1 MAFPDFEA
9 LIYQNSLRVYKEV
22 KMGHVNGKDIYRKL
36 GKKIDNL
43 TVRAPW
49 NEAFYGMLKEL
60 YSTEEADIVVKM
72 PYGLSSLDRVSRITG
87 TEKSKL
93 EKILKTLCTKGLV
106 MDLWLR
112 DEYHYMPSPMVIG
125 IFEFTMMRTGEN
137 LQSKEWARL
146 FYAYMN
152 SDDSFWGANF
162 KCGEK
167 ISVIRALPHEE
178 SIRTSEFV
186 EILDYEKA
194 TSLVAEFDKFSIG
207 LCSCRHEKLHL
218 DKKECDVVLDTCST
232 FGIAAD
238 YLIRNG
244 LAREVSKA
252 EMLENIAR
260 SKEIGLV
267 LNADNV
273 KKNIIY
279 ICHCCKCC
287 CNALLGISKHGYAH
301 VVVTSSFIAE
311 VDEDKCVGCGKCSKA
326 CPINAID
333 MVPIKGT
340 PESKKKSTPKID
352 KSICLGCGV
361 CGLKCNI
368 KAMKLVK
375 RGERVIHPETTFER
389 IILQCLERG
398 TLQNQIFDNPQ
409 SITQKAMR
417 GILGG
422 FLRLSPVKKS
432 LMSDMLRSSF
442 LASMKIGTRMQGK
455 SWLTEM

>member
-1 MAFPDFEA
+1 
-9 LIYQNSLRVYKEV
+9 
-22 KMGHVNGKDIYRKL
+22 
-36 GKKIDNL
+36 
-43 TVRAPW
+43 
-49 NEAFYGMLKEL
+49 
-60 YSTEEADIVVKM
+60 
-72 PYGLSSLDRVSRITG
+72 
-87 TEKSKL
+87 
-93 EKILKTLCTKGLV
+93 
-106 MDLWLR
+106 
-112 DEYHYMPSPMVIG
+112 MVIG

-137 LQSKEWARL
+137 LNTKGWARL
-146 FYAYMN
+146 FHAYMN
-152 SDDSFWGANF
+152 SDDSFWAANF
-162 KCGEK
+162 KGGEK
-167 ISVIRALPHEE
+167 VSVIRALPHEE
-178 SIRTSEFV
+178 AISTSEFI

-194 TSLVAEFDKFSIG
+194 TSLVGEFDKFSIG

-218 DKKECDVVLDTCST
+218 DKKECDVDLESCSS
-232 FGIAAD
+232 FGVAAD

-244 LAREVSKA
+244 LAKGVSKT

-267 LNADNV
+267 LTADNV

-311 VDEDKCVGCGKCSKA
+311 VDEGKCLGCSKCSKV
-326 CPINAID
+326 CPINAIE
-333 MVPIKGT
+333 MVPIT
-340 PESKKKSTPKID
+340 ENPESKKKAKSKID

-361 CGLKCNI
+361 CALKCNA
-368 KAMKLVK
+368 KAMKLVN

-417 GILGG
+417 GFLGG

-432 LMSDMLRSSF
+432 LMSDMFRSSF
-442 LASMKIGTRMQGK
+442 LAAMKIGTRMQGK
-455 SWLTEM
+455 GWLTEM

>member
-1 MAFPDFEA
+1 
-9 LIYQNSLRVYKEV
+9 
-22 KMGHVNGKDIYRKL
+22 MGHVNGKDIYRKL

-43 TVRAPW
+43 SVRTPW
-49 NEAFYGMLKEL
+49 NEAFYALLKEL
-60 YSTEEADIVVKM
+60 YSAEEADIIIKM
-72 PYGLSSLDRVSRITG
+72 PFGLSNLDRVSKITG
-87 TEKSKL
+87 YEKSNL
-93 EKILKTLCTKGLV
+93 QRMLTNLCSKGLV
-106 MDLWLR
+106 MDLWLK

-137 LQSKEWARL
+137 LNSKGWARL
-146 FYAYMN
+146 FDAYMN
-152 SDDSFWGANF
+152 KDDSFWVANF
-162 KCGEK
+162 KGGEK
-167 ISVIRALPHEE
+167 VSPIRALPHEE
-178 SIRTSEFV
+178 AISTSEFT

-194 TSLVAEFDKFSIG
+194 TSLVGEFDKFSIG
-207 LCSCRHEKLHL
+207 ICSCRHEKLHL
-218 DKKECDVVLDTCST
+218 GEKECDVGLEACSS
-232 FGIAAD
+232 FGVAAD
-238 YLIRNG
+238 YLIRNNM
-244 LAREVSKA
+244 AKEVSKT

-260 SKEIGLV
+260 SKESGLV
-267 LNADNV
+267 LTADNV

-287 CNALLGISKHGYAH
+287 CEALLGISKHGYPH

-311 VDEDKCVGCGKCSKA
+311 VDEGKCSGCGKCSKA
-326 CPINAID
+326 CPINAIK
-333 MVPIKGT
+333 MVPIT
-340 PESKKKSTPKID
+340 ENPESKKKANPTID

-361 CGLKCNI
+361 CGLKCNT
-368 KAMKLVK
+368 KAMRLIK
-375 RGERVIHPETTFER
+375 REERVIHPETTFER

-417 GILGG
+417 GFLGG

-455 SWLTEM
+455 GWLTEM

>member
-1 MAFPDFEA
+1 M
-9 LIYQNSLRVYKEV
+9 YKEV
-22 KMGHVNGKDIYRKL
+22 IMGHVNGKDLHRKL

-43 TVRAPW
+43 SIRVPW
-49 NEAFYGMLKEL
+49 NEAFYALLKEL
-60 YSTEEADIVVKM
+60 YSAEEADIIIKM
-72 PYGLSSLDRVSRITG
+72 PYGLSNLDRVSKITG
-87 TEKSKL
+87 YEKSNL
-93 EKILKTLCTKGLV
+93 RRILTNLCSKGLV
-106 MDLWLR
+106 MDLCLK

-137 LQSKEWARL
+137 LNSKEWARL
-146 FYAYMN
+146 FDAYMN
-152 SDDSFWGANF
+152 KDDSFWAANF
-162 KCGEK
+162 KGGEK
-167 ISVIRALPHEE
+167 VSAIRALPHEE
-178 SIRTSEFV
+178 VISTSEFT

-194 TSLVAEFDKFSIG
+194 TSLVGEFDKFSIG

-218 DKKECDVVLDTCST
+218 GKKECDVGLETCSS
-232 FGIAAD
+232 FGLAAD
-238 YLIRNG
+238 YLIRNN
-244 LAREVSKA
+244 LAKEVSKT

-267 LNADNV
+267 LTADNV
-273 KKNIIY
+273 KKNITY

-287 CNALLGISKHGYAH
+287 CEALLGISKHGYPH

-311 VDEDKCVGCGKCSKA
+311 VDEGKCLGCGKCSKA
-326 CPINAID
+326 CPINAIE
-333 MVPIKGT
+333 MVPIKEN
-340 PESKKKSTPKID
+340 PDSKKKANPTID

-361 CGLKCNI
+361 CGLKCDT
-368 KAMKLVK
+368 KAMGLIK
-375 RGERVIHPETTFER
+375 REERVIHPETTFER

-442 LASMKIGTRMQGK
+442 LSAMKIGTAMQGK
-455 SWLTEM
+455 GWLTEM